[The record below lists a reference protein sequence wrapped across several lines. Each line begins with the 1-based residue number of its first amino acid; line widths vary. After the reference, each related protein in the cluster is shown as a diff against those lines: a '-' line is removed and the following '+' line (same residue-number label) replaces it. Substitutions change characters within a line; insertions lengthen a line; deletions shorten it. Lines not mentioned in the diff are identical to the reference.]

1 MSEFEIIYY
10 KTIFVVPFFLLLSLV
25 IYILLKYLS
34 LSKTIFLSGIFVLF
48 YTFIEFYYLGIHN
61 SYEWVT
67 TGDIPILLRL
77 LDKGYL
83 NNDFYTN
90 SISSSAKVIF
100 YYIIYLL
107 INFLEINISSSLFIF
122 KNIQIFLIPFLSF
135 YILTFKIKYN
145 NEIILSILISFI
157 LIFCLGFLNF
167 ISIIANIGIDSF
179 TNWKN
184 LSPQSFS
191 FTLGLFG
198 LLLFQRNFKI
208 FSGII
213 FLLSSVIHPIVA
225 IIFFSTVLIISN
237 DNNSKNI
244 FIYNLIK
251 INNLKYFLILS
262 FILPSL
268 SVSFFY
274 ETSIPENFIEI
285 YVYERHPHHYLI
297 SSFFNIFSFIYIL
310 IPIFFYYFA
319 NYLKLSNIK
328 LLSTNIFLFIIIC
341 LISQFLATEVLT
353 IDFIVLLGPTRL
365 LSISIF
371 LYVYLFIQTANSI
384 SLYDK

>member
-1 MSEFEIIYY
+1 M
-10 KTIFVVPFFLLLSLV
+10 
-25 IYILLKYLS
+25 
-34 LSKTIFLSGIFVLF
+34 
-48 YTFIEFYYLGIHN
+48 
-61 SYEWVT
+61 
-67 TGDIPILLRL
+67 
-77 LDKGYL
+77 
-83 NNDFYTN
+83 
-90 SISSSAKVIF
+90 
-100 YYIIYLL
+100 
-107 INFLEINISSSLFIF
+107 
-122 KNIQIFLIPFLSF
+122 
-135 YILTFKIKYN
+135 
-145 NEIILSILISFI
+145 
-157 LIFCLGFLNF
+157 
-167 ISIIANIGIDSF
+167 
-179 TNWKN
+179 
-184 LSPQSFS
+184 
-191 FTLGLFG
+191 
-198 LLLFQRNFKI
+198 
-208 FSGII
+208 
-213 FLLSSVIHPIVA
+213 
-225 IIFFSTVLIISN
+225 IISN

-251 INNLKYFLILS
+251 INNLKYFLILF
-262 FILPSL
+262 FILSNL